1 MYILSQIAVID
12 CSDKDGSSFPLSYSI
27 FPQDYFVITGSGDL
41 QVNRGTQNVTHLL
54 KKMKNKIKIA
64 MPGTRTTTQL
74 KKIRFVICND
84 FKIKKSWIEASTV
97 DEYLEY
103 LEYLEDTCMKSTCTC
118 RSLTKLF
125 EN

>member
-1 MYILSQIAVID
+1 
-12 CSDKDGSSFPLSYSI
+12 
-27 FPQDYFVITGSGDL
+27 
-41 QVNRGTQNVTHLL
+41 
-54 KKMKNKIKIA
+54 